1 MIPSREQLEQAAA
14 ELGKRVGE
22 DVPRPERWG
31 GFRLRPGVWEFWQH
45 RLDRL
50 DDRFRYRPGDEG
62 WIIERLAP

>member
-14 ELGKRVGE
+14 ELGKRSRE

-31 GFRLRPGVWEFWQH
+31 GLRLRPGVWEFWQH
-45 RLDRL
+45 RLDRPH
-50 DDRFRYRPGDEG
+50 DRFRYRPGDEG